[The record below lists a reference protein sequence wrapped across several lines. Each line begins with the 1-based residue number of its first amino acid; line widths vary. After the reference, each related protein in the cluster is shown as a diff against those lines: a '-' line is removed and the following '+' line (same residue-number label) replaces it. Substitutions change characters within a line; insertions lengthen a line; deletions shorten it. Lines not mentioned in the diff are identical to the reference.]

1 MNETMSLILATAIL
15 TVGGLGLYMYKNK
28 DTKYNDKDED
38 EEYNEDNWFGFFGN
52 DKKSDA
58 ESERSMSDNESEI
71 YEPKVRSRQ
80 NKTKRSKKT
89 GGTKRRY

>member
-28 DTKYNDKDED
+28 DTKYSDKD

-52 DKKSDA
+52 DKNKSDTESERSDSDA
-58 ESERSMSDNESEI
+58 ESEV
-71 YEPKVRSRQ
+71 YEPKARSRQ
-80 NKTKRSKKT
+80 SKTKRNKKT
-89 GGTKRRY
+89 DGTKRRY